1 MTFIDYKCIHYKCKV
16 LKKALKGNESYLED
30 FFFVEKA
37 KGYSICTTGYENSA
51 MLFDNPF
58 SANDVIEK
66 IKNSF
71 EPKTFRIAKFY

>member
-1 MTFIDYKCIHYKCKV
+1 MKYCILCKDY
-16 LKKALKGNESYLED
+16 KGNESYLED